1 MKVSYVPVEAVNRVW
16 PSVERFISDGLSHSH
31 GEYNAEHAKVYVTT
45 GAWKLLVA
53 ADENGEV
60 LGACTVE
67 FFNRPNDRVAFITAI
82 GGRLISNKDTF
93 RQLGDVLRYFGATK
107 IEGSA
112 RESIARLWKRY
123 GFAEKYRIVE
133 VSL

>member
-16 PSVERFISDGLSHSH
+16 PTVEHFIADALSHSH

-53 ADENGEV
+53 TDEEGDV
-60 LGACTVE
+60 RGACTVE
-67 FFNRPNDRVAFITAI
+67 MFNRPNDRVAFITAT
-82 GGRLISNKDTF
+82 GGRLISSTDTF
-93 RQLGDVLRYFGATK
+93 KQLGDVLKHFGATK
-107 IEGSA
+107 IEGAA
-112 RESIARLWKRY
+112 RESVARLWRRH